1 MRGVCNVPRGSR
13 SGDTT
18 TDAALWR
25 CCSTD
30 ALPPASDDVS
40 LSVFQPI
47 ADAMFAFAIDDTGR
61 GGEPRGFGT
70 AAATVF
76 NNAPLSTGI
85 EMQPSI
91 PVCSR
96 RENKTPPQDR

>member
-30 ALPPASDDVS
+30 A
-40 LSVFQPI
+40 VFQPI